1 LGRVKATN
9 QFTHDKEEDMA
20 LIKKPP
26 ETIERHIRLEEPV
39 SQLLDDYCRFVDCTA
54 DYVTNFALRKMLSRD
69 PEYKKW
75 KASQSPL
82 PAARTGAA
90 SSPNPRLA

>member
-1 LGRVKATN
+1 
-9 QFTHDKEEDMA
+9 MP

-26 ETIERHIRLEEPV
+26 ETVERHIRLEEPV
-39 SQLLDDYCRFVDCTA
+39 SQLLDDYCRFVDCTP

-75 KASQSPL
+75 KTAH
-82 PAARTGAA
+82 PAAQPGRASTA
-90 SSPNPRLA
+90 SSPVPRTA

>member
-1 LGRVKATN
+1 
-9 QFTHDKEEDMA
+9 MA

-26 ETIERHIRLEEPV
+26 ETVERHIRLEEPV
-39 SQLLDDYCRFVDCTA
+39 SQLLDDYCHFVDCTP

-75 KASQSPL
+75 KASQS
-82 PAARTGAA
+82 AA
-90 SSPNPRLA
+90 SAPRAVAASAVPRSA